1 LEIVTAQEVGAL
13 LDAVPQRTPTGAR
26 NAALILL
33 IYRAGLRLQETL
45 ELRPV
50 EVDLDEGTA
59 RIRGRST
66 TSTRVVGLDAR
77 TITAIRRWLEM
88 RDALEIDPGAP
99 LLCTLQGER
108 IKDAYVR
115 ALFARLA
122 ERSGIAKRVHA
133 SGLRAAHA
141 LELDAEG
148 FPIGMLRDH
157 LGMESVAETQQYLD
171 RHRPV
176 DRVRAIQSRQW
187 RG

>member
-1 LEIVTAQEVGAL
+1 MNSQDVRAL
-13 LDAVPQRTPTGAR
+13 LDAIPTRTPTGAR
-26 NAALILL
+26 NAALVLL
-33 IYRAGLRLQETL
+33 IYRAGLRLQEAL
-45 ELRPV
+45 ELRPRDL
-50 EVDLDEGTA
+50 DLDEGTA
-59 RIRGRST
+59 RIHGRSA
-66 TSTRVVGLDAR
+66 TSTRTVGIDPR
-77 TITAIRRWLEM
+77 TVSALRSWIQM
-88 RDALEIDPGAP
+88 RDALDLDAGAP

-115 ALFARLA
+115 ALLARLA
-122 ERSGIAKRVHA
+122 QRAGIGKRVHA

-176 DRVRAIQSRQW
+176 DRVRAIQARQW
-187 RG
+187 RT